1 MFKYEDFTVKN
12 FFSFIRD
19 FTLIFYPLSVLI
31 TYMRFFFYNFDIFL
45 FLGISDFLKLAFPV
59 YIHLMILIFIFSL
72 FYVSIVSIIQSIKNF
87 KQLRIINRIFNILSY
102 IFFICLFTFFV
113 YLLRLY
119 FKSREITSIPKN
131 FSFIFLIILFIF
143 SFIVAIISEYKFIK
157 KKRFK

>member
-102 IFFICLFTFFV
+102 IFFIPATPLSKPVATTFHYTLDFP
-113 YLLRLY
+113 LY
-119 FKSREITSIPKN
+119 FAPNHHKTPLSPPTWLQFALAREVVEVDI
-131 FSFIFLIILFIF
+131 
-143 SFIVAIISEYKFIK
+143 
-157 KKRFK
+157 